1 MIGRAGVVFRKELR
15 DHVRDRRS
23 LLASFAY
30 ALLGPLMV
38 VLLYSLLGRS
48 ISTSNERP
56 LKLPV
61 SGAERAPAL
70 VSFLREQ
77 NVEILP
83 APADPQAA
91 VRGGEFEVALEIGPR
106 YGEELRE
113 GTPATVR
120 LITDRSRQSSS
131 GAVGRAERLL
141 RAYSGQIGALRL
153 VARGVSPAVA
163 QALAV
168 EDVDVS
174 TEQSRAAL
182 FLNLLPYFLIFSI
195 FLGGSGVALDSTTG
209 ERERRSLEPLLL
221 NPLPRQQIVLGKMLA
236 ALLFTLVA
244 VVTTLAA
251 FGVVLALVPL
261 GDAFG
266 LSLSVSPLSLVAML
280 LVTLPMLPLA
290 VSLQMIVAAYSKG
303 FKEAQ
308 GYLQFV
314 ALIPALPGIAL
325 SFLSV
330 RAELWNMLI
339 PTFGQQLLIS
349 QLLRGESVSAVHVA
363 LSALITLALG
373 ALLTVVVFRL
383 YSSERILFR
392 PA

>member
-23 LLASFAY
+23 LLASFSY
-30 ALLGPLMV
+30 ALLGPLML
-38 VLLYSLLGRS
+38 VLVYTLLGRS
-48 ISTSNERP
+48 LSTSSERP
-56 LKLPV
+56 LRLPV
-61 SGAERAPAL
+61 AGAERAPAL
-70 VSFLREQ
+70 ISFLRQQ
-77 NVEILP
+77 NVEIVP
-83 APADPQAA
+83 APADPQAV
-91 VRGGEFEVALEIGPR
+91 VRNGEFELALEIGPR
-106 YGEELRE
+106 YAEEL
-113 GTPATVR
+113 GAGQPATVR

-131 GAVGRAERLL
+131 GSVTRAERLL
-141 RAYSGQIGALRL
+141 QAYSSQIGALRL
-153 VARGVSPAVA
+153 VARGVSPSVA
-163 QALAV
+163 QALAI

-182 FLNLLPYFLIFSI
+182 FLNLLPYFMIFSI

-221 NPLPRQQIVLGKMLA
+221 NPLPRYQLVLGKMLA
-236 ALLFTLVA
+236 ALFFTLVA

-266 LSLSVSPLSLVAML
+266 ISLSISPLSLVAML
-280 LVTLPMLPLA
+280 LVALPMLPLA

-308 GYLQFV
+308 GYLQFL
-314 ALIPALPGIAL
+314 ALIPAMPGIAL

-330 RAELWNMLI
+330 RPELWNMLI

-349 QLLRGESVSAVHVA
+349 QLMRGEPVNPLYVA

-373 ALLTVVVFRL
+373 AFLTLAVFRL
-383 YSSERILFR
+383 YGSERILFR